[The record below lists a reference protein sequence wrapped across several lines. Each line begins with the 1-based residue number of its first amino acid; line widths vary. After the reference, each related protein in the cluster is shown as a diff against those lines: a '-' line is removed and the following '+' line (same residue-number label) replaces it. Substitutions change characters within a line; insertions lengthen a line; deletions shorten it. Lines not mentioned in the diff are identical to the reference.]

1 MMERLQLV
9 GGFNHN
15 TDRVIPR
22 VSSFSPIA
30 TSERLELLECLMA
43 QEKLADLLQTFAAW
57 VGNHLPVCRLAY
69 HYMTQRHKLIE
80 RSRKGVKQSF
90 SLQDPQSQY
99 LGQLEYELEDNI
111 SPHQQRL
118 LQQLH
123 QLLALPL
130 RLQLKLESLAL
141 QSRMD
146 HLTGIGNRA
155 FFDESLQRAV
165 DQNQR
170 HSNGLTLLL
179 LDLDHFKQIND
190 TYGHPAGDQV
200 LANFAEVL
208 TRCIRRTDMAFRLGG
223 DEFAL
228 LLQPADAQA
237 AQRVKSRIAFHLHT
251 HPELLR
257 WKVGSSIGFSQ
268 WQPGMSVGDLY
279 EAADSELYRQKHQ
292 RA

>member
-1 MMERLQLV
+1 MENLHMISN
-9 GGFNHN
+9 FN
-15 TDRVIPR
+15 R
-22 VSSFSPIA
+22 SGELSFSQYAAHAPIA
-30 TSERLELLECLMA
+30 NREKLELLENLMS

-90 SLQDPQSQY
+90 SLEDTQSQY

-111 SPHQQRL
+111 SAHQQRL

-146 HLTGIGNRA
+146 HLTNIGNRA

-170 HSNGLTLLL
+170 HPNGLTLLL

-190 TYGHPAGDQV
+190 THGHPVGDQV
-200 LANFAEVL
+200 LTDFAVVL
-208 TRCIRRTDMAFRLGG
+208 TRCIRRTDLAFRLGG

-228 LLQPADAQA
+228 LLQPADSQA
-237 AQRVKSRIAFHLHT
+237 AMRVKSRIAFHLHT

-257 WKVGSSIGFSQ
+257 WKVGSSVGFAQ
-268 WQPGMSVGDLY
+268 WQPGMSTADLY
-279 EAADSELYRQKHQ
+279 QAADSELYRQKHQ

>member
-1 MMERLQLV
+1 M
-9 GGFNHN
+9 
-15 TDRVIPR
+15 
-22 VSSFSPIA
+22 
-30 TSERLELLECLMA
+30 
-43 QEKLADLLQTFAAW
+43 
-57 VGNHLPVCRLAY
+57 
-69 HYMTQRHKLIE
+69 
-80 RSRKGVKQSF
+80 
-90 SLQDPQSQY
+90 
-99 LGQLEYELEDNI
+99 
-111 SPHQQRL
+111 
-118 LQQLH
+118 
-123 QLLALPL
+123 LALPL

-141 QSRMD
+141 QRRMD
-146 HLTGIGNRA
+146 HLTGICNRA

-190 TYGHPAGDQV
+190 TYGHPVGDQV

-257 WKVGSSIGFSQ
+257 WKVGSSIGFAQ

-279 EAADSELYRQKHQ
+279 EAALRGLYRQKHQ

>member
-1 MMERLQLV
+1 MENLHMISN
-9 GGFNHN
+9 FN
-15 TDRVIPR
+15 R
-22 VSSFSPIA
+22 SGELSFSQYAAHAPIA
-30 TSERLELLECLMA
+30 NREKLELLENLMS

-90 SLQDPQSQY
+90 SLEDTQSQY

-111 SPHQQRL
+111 SAHQQRL

-146 HLTGIGNRA
+146 HLTNIGNRA

-170 HSNGLTLLL
+170 HPNGLTLLL

-190 TYGHPAGDQV
+190 THGHPVGDQV
-200 LANFAEVL
+200 LTDFAEVL
-208 TRCIRRTDMAFRLGG
+208 TRCIRRTDLAFRLGG

-228 LLQPADAQA
+228 LLQPADSQA
-237 AQRVKSRIAFHLHT
+237 AMRVKSRIAFHLHT

-257 WKVGSSIGFSQ
+257 WKVGSSVGFAQ
-268 WQPGMSVGDLY
+268 WQPGMSTADLY
-279 EAADSELYRQKHQ
+279 QAADSELYRQKHQ

>member
-15 TDRVIPR
+15 TDRVMPR

-190 TYGHPAGDQV
+190 TYGHPVGDQV

-208 TRCIRRTDMAFRLGG
+208 TRCIR
-223 DEFAL
+223 
-228 LLQPADAQA
+228 
-237 AQRVKSRIAFHLHT
+237 H
-251 HPELLR
+251 
-257 WKVGSSIGFSQ
+257 
-268 WQPGMSVGDLY
+268 
-279 EAADSELYRQKHQ
+279 
-292 RA
+292 